1 MQTNTKGRFHMN
13 WQVPVRVRV
22 GNGHSET
29 IRGPKDA
36 LDYLT
41 NRWPVADGPHYI
53 KARRE
58 CMAAIERKV
67 SPDIARD
74 IFIAASIESDM
85 LA

>member
-1 MQTNTKGRFHMN
+1 MQNNTKERFHMH
-13 WQVPVRVRV
+13 WQVPVHVRV

-29 IRGPKDA
+29 IHGPKDA
-36 LDYLT
+36 LDCLT
-41 NRWPVADGPHYI
+41 NRWPGADGPHYI

-67 SPDIARD
+67 SPDVARD
-74 IFIAASIESDM
+74 IFIAASIKSDM